1 MAAPSQTNSTTT
13 GTTPKTVL
21 AADPT
26 RRTVCIQNESDEDMR
41 FNFLAAAGASAGWV
55 LAAGQSRV
63 MRFADWPM
71 IIGALSVYGA
81 TSGKAYNVH
90 DDVN

>member
-21 AADPT
+21 AADDS
-26 RRTVCIQNESDEDMR
+26 RESICIQNESDEAMR
-41 FNFLAAAGASAGWV
+41 FNFLAAAGASAGWL
-55 LAAGQSRV
+55 LAAGETRV
-63 MRFADWPM
+63 MYKRDWPM
-71 IIGALSVYGA
+71 IKNALSVYGA
-81 TSGKAYNVH
+81 TSGKAYNVS